1 MKVSSGSVTTSE
13 PALRRV
19 PQQARSRALIQRV
32 LDSAEELLASEGVEA
47 LTTTR
52 IAGEANVAVGSLY
65 QYYPDKRAIV
75 DALAAR
81 YLDEFEGLM
90 DEMAER
96 AAGERW
102 RADDLVDRL
111 IDAYA
116 DRYRREPGYRALW
129 FGRHLSEELRQA
141 DRQNKAALAEG
152 VRRILT
158 GTREVR
164 DSKGLRT
171 ACFAAVLTADALLVE
186 AFQQDPEGEPA
197 LLGEA
202 KRILRCHLADVVS
215 RYSRTGSRK
224 R

>member
-13 PALRRV
+13 PVLRRV

-215 RYSRTGSRK
+215 RYSRTGSR

>member
-1 MKVSSGSVTTSE
+1 M
-13 PALRRV
+13 
-19 PQQARSRALIQRV
+19 

-52 IAGEANVAVGSLY
+52 IAAEANVAVGSLY
-65 QYYPDKRAIV
+65 QYFPDKRAIV

-81 YLDEFEGLM
+81 YLEEFEGLM

-102 RADDLVDRL
+102 QADDLVDRL

-129 FGRHLSEELRQA
+129 FGRHLSDELRQA
-141 DRQNKAALAEG
+141 DRQNKAALADG

-158 GTREVR
+158 GTRAVR

-186 AFQQDPEGEPA
+186 AFQEDPKGEPA

-202 KRILRCHLADVVS
+202 KRILRCHLADVVG
-215 RYSRTGSRK
+215 RYSRTGSR
-224 R
+224 RR

>member
-215 RYSRTGSRK
+215 RYSRTGSR
-224 R
+224 RR

>member
-1 MKVSSGSVTTSE
+1 MKVSSGSATASE

-32 LDSAEELLASEGVEA
+32 LDSAEELLATEGVEA

-65 QYYPDKRAIV
+65 QYFPDKRAIV

-81 YLDEFEGLM
+81 YLEEFEGLM

-102 RADDLVDRL
+102 QAEDLVDRL

-129 FGRHLSEELRQA
+129 FGRHLSDELRQA
-141 DRQNKAALAEG
+141 DRQNKAALADG

-158 GTREVR
+158 GTRAVR

-186 AFQQDPEGEPA
+186 AFQQDPKGEPA

-215 RYSRTGSRK
+215 RYSRTGSR
-224 R
+224 RR

>member
-13 PALRRV
+13 PVLRRV

-215 RYSRTGSRK
+215 RYSRTGSR
-224 R
+224 RR

>member
-1 MKVSSGSVTTSE
+1 M
-13 PALRRV
+13 
-19 PQQARSRALIQRV
+19 QRV
-32 LDSAEELLASEGVEA
+32 LDTAEELLATEGVEA

-52 IAGEANVAVGSLY
+52 IAAAADVAVGSLY
-65 QYYPDKRAIV
+65 QYFPDKRAIV

-81 YLDEFEGLM
+81 YLEEFEGLM
-90 DEMAER
+90 GELAER
-96 AAGERW
+96 AASDGW
-102 RADDLVDRL
+102 AADDLVDRL

-129 FGRHLSEELRQA
+129 FGRHLSEELRDA
-141 DRQNKAALAEG
+141 DRRNKAALADG

-158 GTREVR
+158 GTGVVR
-164 DSKGLRT
+164 DVKGLRT

-186 AFQQDPEGEPA
+186 AFQQDPKGEPA

-215 RYSRTGSRK
+215 RYSRTGSR

>member
-1 MKVSSGSVTTSE
+1 
-13 PALRRV
+13 
-19 PQQARSRALIQRV
+19 V
-32 LDSAEELLASEGVEA
+32 LDSAEEILATAGVEA

-65 QYYPDKRAIV
+65 QYFPDKRAIV

-81 YLDEFEGLM
+81 YLEEFEGLM

-102 RADDLVDRL
+102 QADDLVDRL

-141 DRQNKAALAEG
+141 DRQNKAALADG

-158 GTREVR
+158 GTRAVR

-186 AFQQDPEGEPA
+186 AFQQDPKGEPA

-215 RYSRTGSRK
+215 RYSRTGSR
-224 R
+224 RR

>member
-1 MKVSSGSVTTSE
+1 
-13 PALRRV
+13 
-19 PQQARSRALIQRV
+19 V
-32 LDSAEELLASEGVEA
+32 LDSAEEILATAGVEA

-65 QYYPDKRAIV
+65 QYFPDKRAIV

-81 YLDEFEGLM
+81 YLEEFEGLM

-102 RADDLVDRL
+102 QADDLVDRL

-129 FGRHLSEELRQA
+129 FGRHLSDDLRQA
-141 DRQNKAALAEG
+141 DRQNKAALADG

-158 GTREVR
+158 GTRAVR

-186 AFQQDPEGEPA
+186 AFQQDPKGEPA

-215 RYSRTGSRK
+215 RYSRTGSR
-224 R
+224 RR

>member
-1 MKVSSGSVTTSE
+1 M
-13 PALRRV
+13 
-19 PQQARSRALIQRV
+19 
-32 LDSAEELLASEGVEA
+32 LDSAEELLATEGVEA

-65 QYYPDKRAIV
+65 QYFPDKRAIV

-81 YLDEFEGLM
+81 YLEEFEGLM

-102 RADDLVDRL
+102 QADDLVDRL

-129 FGRHLSEELRQA
+129 FGRHLSDELRQA
-141 DRQNKAALAEG
+141 DRQNKAALADG

-158 GTREVR
+158 GTRAVR

-171 ACFAAVLTADALLVE
+171 ACLAAVLTADALLVE
-186 AFQQDPEGEPA
+186 AFQQDPKGEPA

-215 RYSRTGSRK
+215 RYSRTGSR
-224 R
+224 RR

>member
-1 MKVSSGSVTTSE
+1 VSSGSVTTSE

-32 LDSAEELLASEGVEA
+32 LDSAEELLATEGVEA

-65 QYYPDKRAIV
+65 QYFPDKRAIV

-81 YLDEFEGLM
+81 YLAEFEGLM

-102 RADDLVDRL
+102 QADDLVDRL

-129 FGRHLSEELRQA
+129 FGRHLSDELRQA
-141 DRQNKAALAEG
+141 DRQNKAALADG

-158 GTREVR
+158 GTRAVR

-186 AFQQDPEGEPA
+186 AFQEDPKGEPA

>member
-1 MKVSSGSVTTSE
+1 M
-13 PALRRV
+13 
-19 PQQARSRALIQRV
+19 
-32 LDSAEELLASEGVEA
+32 LDSAEELLAIEGVEA

-52 IAGEANVAVGSLY
+52 IAAEANVAVGSLY
-65 QYYPDKRAIV
+65 QYFPDKRAIV

-81 YLDEFEGLM
+81 YLEEFEGLM

-102 RADDLVDRL
+102 QADDLVDRL

-116 DRYRREPGYRALW
+116 DQYRREPGYRALW

-141 DRQNKAALAEG
+141 DRQNKAALADG

-158 GTREVR
+158 GTRAVR

-186 AFQQDPEGEPA
+186 AFQQDPKGEPA

-215 RYSRTGSRK
+215 RYSRTGSR
-224 R
+224 RR